1 MAGLYSGIVFSSG
14 STSVDAPSSASV
26 KAGPAVASSS
36 SRSSNATTA
45 VSAIDLDKQT
55 AILDDAARYAAASAE
70 QAATAAAEG
79 ARKAALT
86 FQPVVRK
93 RPAPGANRPKNVLA
107 ITTAHISAGPS
118 AAALAAKAEPLGS
131 ASPAGV
137 KADNAPAVTISA
149 PPAMS
154 VNNDKT
160 GVNVLTGRTLI
171 VAPSM
176 TLDEE
181 DVNGFKASAA
191 GKKAANK
198 NKKRKGRNKREED
211 PSLAWTAEYDPARPT
226 DYVRCQSAAP
236 LSRISLPLLTC
247 AT

>member
-1 MAGLYSGIVFSSG
+1 MAGLYSGITFNSG
-14 STSVDAPSSASV
+14 TSSVDAPASL
-26 KAGPAVASSS
+26 KAVST
-36 SRSSNATTA
+36 SNATPET
-45 VSAIDLDKQT
+45 AIDIDKQT
-55 AILDDAARYAAASAE
+55 AALEDAARYAAASAE
-70 QAATAAAEG
+70 QAAAAAAEG

-86 FQPVVRK
+86 FQPIVRK
-93 RPAPGANRPKNVLA
+93 RPAPGANRPKNALA
-107 ITTAHISAGPS
+107 ATAAHISAGPS
-118 AAALAAKAEPLGS
+118 SISVAKVEPLGS

-137 KADNAPAVTISA
+137 KADNAIAKPIISA
-149 PPAMS
+149 APITAIDS
-154 VNNDKT
+154 DAT
-160 GVNVLTGRTLI
+160 SGNVLTGRTLI

-211 PSLAWTAEYDPARPT
+211 PALAWTAEYDPMRPT
-226 DYVRCQSAAP
+226 DYVRCQPAP
-236 LSRISLPLLTC
+236 LLFRPSVPLLTC